1 MQLLLR
7 LVRPNVARRRTIKFV
22 HTDSKGGRDDD
33 DDDNNHYLKN
43 HRGCQQA
50 YPPQGQELG
59 QMLVFNEDIT
69 EINGA
74 PSSQF
79 PTPSLGPPQ
88 HLGFCFRV
96 QKPDMWLC
104 EAGWTLPGLPAPS
117 PFTNR
122 GQIQARGLLDFRSNA
137 AGKVAITGG
146 TDDYLRALG
155 HILITAVGGTP
166 AVTVYTFTIETP

>member
-1 MQLLLR
+1 LLGGGLLNLFTPTAKEAEMTTTTTTTTITLKTIEVVSKR
-7 LVRPNVARRRTIKFV
+7 IPRRGK
-22 HTDSKGGRDDD
+22 K
-33 DDDNNHYLKN
+33 
-43 HRGCQQA
+43 
-50 YPPQGQELG
+50 LG

-117 PFTNR
+117 PFPNG
-122 GQIQARGLLDFRSNA
+122 GQIQARGLLDF
-137 AGKVAITGG
+137 
-146 TDDYLRALG
+146 
-155 HILITAVGGTP
+155 P
-166 AVTVYTFTIETP
+166 Q

>member
-33 DDDNNHYLKN
+33 DDDNHYLEN

>member
-1 MQLLLR
+1 
-7 LVRPNVARRRTIKFV
+7 
-22 HTDSKGGRDDD
+22 
-33 DDDNNHYLKN
+33 
-43 HRGCQQA
+43 
-50 YPPQGQELG
+50 
-59 QMLVFNEDIT
+59 
-69 EINGA
+69 
-74 PSSQF
+74 
-79 PTPSLGPPQ
+79 
-88 HLGFCFRV
+88 LGFCFRV

-117 PFTNR
+117 PFPNG

>member
-1 MQLLLR
+1 MTTTTTTITLKTIEVVSKR
-7 LVRPNVARRRTIKFV
+7 IPRRGK
-22 HTDSKGGRDDD
+22 K
-33 DDDNNHYLKN
+33 
-43 HRGCQQA
+43 
-50 YPPQGQELG
+50 LG

-122 GQIQARGLLDFRSNA
+122 GQIQARGLLDFRSNT
-137 AGKVAITGG
+137 AGKVAITGD

-166 AVTVYTFTIETP
+166 AVAVYAFTIETPGP

>member
-1 MQLLLR
+1 LLGGGLLNLSTPTAKEAEMTTPTTLTLKTIEVVSKR
-7 LVRPNVARRRTIKFV
+7 IPRRGK
-22 HTDSKGGRDDD
+22 K
-33 DDDNNHYLKN
+33 
-43 HRGCQQA
+43 
-50 YPPQGQELG
+50 LG

-117 PFTNR
+117 PFPNG
-122 GQIQARGLLDFRSNA
+122 GQIQARGLLNFRSNA